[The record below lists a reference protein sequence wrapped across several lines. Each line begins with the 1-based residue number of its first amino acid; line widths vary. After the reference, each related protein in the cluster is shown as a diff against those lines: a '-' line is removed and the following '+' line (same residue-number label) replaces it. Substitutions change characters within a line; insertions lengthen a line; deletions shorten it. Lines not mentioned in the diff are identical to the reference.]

1 VAEAAW
7 IVQGVDS
14 ALGFPLSPPHRWL
27 RHGQWTSYWVGPQ
40 HWLITNPQRED
51 YEAQRDKVIAA
62 GGALFDVSDARVTL
76 RASAEALSKG
86 CGVDLDLAAFPP
98 GECRSTLLA
107 RVGVLIARDETG
119 FLLFAPRSYAQSLRS
134 WLALDKG

>member
-1 VAEAAW
+1 MAETAW
-7 IVQGVDS
+7 IVQGVES
-14 ALGFPLSPPHRWL
+14 ALGVPLAPPHRWL
-27 RHGQWTSYWVGPQ
+27 RSGQWTSYWVGPQ
-40 HWLITNPQRED
+40 QWLITHPQRED

-62 GGALFDVSDARVTL
+62 GGALFDVSDARVAL
-76 RASAEALSKG
+76 RADAEALSKG
-86 CGVDLDLAAFPP
+86 CGVDLGLAAFPP

-119 FLLFAPRSYAQSLRS
+119 FLLLAPRSYAQSLRS

>member
-1 VAEAAW
+1 MAETAW

-14 ALGFPLSPPHRWL
+14 ALDVQLAPPHRWL
-27 RHGQWTSYWVGPQ
+27 RHGQWTSYWIGPQ
-40 HWLITNPQRED
+40 QWLITHPQRED

-62 GGALFDVSDARVTL
+62 GGALFDLSDARVTL
-76 RASAEALSKG
+76 LANAETLSKG
-86 CGVDLDLAAFPP
+86 CGVDLDLAAFAP

-107 RVGVLIARDETG
+107 RVGVLIAREETG
-119 FLLFAPRSYAQSLRS
+119 FLVFAPRSYAESLRS

>member
-1 VAEAAW
+1 VAETAW

-14 ALGFPLSPPHRWL
+14 ALGVPLAPPHRWL
-27 RHGQWTSYWVGPQ
+27 RSGQWTSYWVGPQ
-40 HWLITNPQRED
+40 QWLITHPRRED

-62 GGALFDVSDARVTL
+62 GGALFDVSDARVAL

-86 CGVDLDLAAFPP
+86 CGLDFDPATFAP

-107 RVGVLIARDETG
+107 RVGVLIAREETG
-119 FLLFAPRSYAQSLRS
+119 FLLFAPRSYAESLRS
-134 WLALDKG
+134 WLALDK